1 MKVRPWALAKLNP
14 DKVPLCVP
22 TSTPPPNSQELP
34 ESSRRPVLVA
44 TPPAALLPLQL
55 SGVGPWTVTWEYA
68 ASQHFYSL
76 EHRKTEVFTEKASV
90 LRADKVGFYRI
101 ASVLDGNG
109 AAGKVPNP
117 EPIWVDACPEARVD
131 GFALKHGI
139 ELCTKNRFPLKV
151 WLAGTGPFDL
161 TLVKY
166 SGKASKHLP
175 FHGLKPAGEAIE
187 GISRSGKFSLVTV
200 DLADFDAVGE
210 HLVRVESVVDQGRGG
225 LERKYGDWDVGDA
238 VLVRVWEPPSVAWQ
252 ADPRHPPVLKEG
264 LGAVE
269 LPIAL
274 SGRKPFSVVYER
286 KDAAGKVER
295 KQVDGID
302 RTGVYKLGASKPG
315 SYRLVSV
322 SDAMCEGKPL
332 APEEISVAVVNPP
345 KLSVEMRSVK
355 SSTCHGDIGAVFDLE
370 LSGDGPWKVEYKETQ
385 LNGNKPIGKVKTLS
399 STSHRMSHRWIPEA
413 PGKFKVE
420 FLSVSDANYAKV
432 PLANPMAFELTILP
446 TPDAKIA
453 APRPDASGQVYACLG
468 SSLAVNVKLSGLGPW
483 KVDAV
488 LTRPDG
494 EAENLSLDADVS
506 PLSYA
511 FPPFKTGGRYSVK
524 LVSVSDSQ
532 GCAKTIDDESLT
544 VHVLPSLPVAA
555 FASDDLI
562 KAREDKPAVLPLKL
576 SGNKG
581 PWTVELRRTGPD
593 GKVHPV
599 ERHRIDN
606 PANGISVRQ
615 EGLFEILS
623 VRDLYCT
630 GGVSS
635 PSALQVSLIKA
646 PQVKFTASE
655 LSSTTCRAAPSDL
668 HPISLDIEHGSGTIL
683 VRFHEQ
689 FAHDLKSIS
698 SAKRIERHVTVQ
710 AVANGIARVQIGNN
724 AHRLPGFYR
733 FQLLSV
739 SDDVYSNM
747 DLQAKAGS
755 YHVQTVLP
763 DPAPKIL
770 EDTTLLHCMGD
781 GKASVAPSSQVHLDF
796 TGARG
801 SVGGPWI
808 VTYDLLADDAK
819 AQEHSR
825 LGLVQKIEKAPGQL
839 ALEHLKEPG
848 KYHLAIRRIVDGRG
862 CVWEAPKMP
871 LDRAVVSGHALPIHV
886 MASPSIKRVG
896 AAVSHA
902 CVGDV
907 AKFEL
912 AGGSGPFSITYS
924 LVRPDSTESPRK
936 TEQVKAGTFSVLLAE
951 PGQLRI
957 HAIANARCQVADA
970 AALPDPLVVKGLP
983 SASIDPGIQV
993 VREGEA
999 AAFKVHLRG
1008 AAPFDLTYQR
1018 LDETTK
1024 DVLESKTL
1032 TGLPG
1037 PDHVIEVD
1045 VGGTFRIESVKD
1057 KFCQYPR
1064 PAPANPV
1071 ASTKKQ

>member
-1 MKVRPWALAKLNP
+1 M
-14 DKVPLCVP
+14 
-22 TSTPPPNSQELP
+22 
-34 ESSRRPVLVA
+34 
-44 TPPAALLPLQL
+44 
-55 SGVGPWTVTWEYA
+55 
-68 ASQHFYSL
+68 
-76 EHRKTEVFTEKASV
+76 
-90 LRADKVGFYRI
+90 RA
-101 ASVLDGNG
+101 
-109 AAGKVPNP
+109 
-117 EPIWVDACPEARVD
+117 
-131 GFALKHGI
+131 
-139 ELCTKNRFPLKV
+139 
-151 WLAGTGPFDL
+151 
-161 TLVKY
+161 
-166 SGKASKHLP
+166 
-175 FHGLKPAGEAIE
+175 
-187 GISRSGKFSLVTV
+187 
-200 DLADFDAVGE
+200 
-210 HLVRVESVVDQGRGG
+210 
-225 LERKYGDWDVGDA
+225 
-238 VLVRVWEPPSVAWQ
+238 
-252 ADPRHPPVLKEG
+252 
-264 LGAVE
+264 
-269 LPIAL
+269 
-274 SGRKPFSVVYER
+274 
-286 KDAAGKVER
+286 
-295 KQVDGID
+295 
-302 RTGVYKLGASKPG
+302 
-315 SYRLVSV
+315 
-322 SDAMCEGKPL
+322 
-332 APEEISVAVVNPP
+332 
-345 KLSVEMRSVK
+345 VK

-385 LNGNKPIGKVKTLS
+385 LSGSKPAGRVRSLS
-399 STSHRMSHRWIPEA
+399 STSHRLSHRWIPEV
-413 PGKFKVE
+413 PGRFRVE
-420 FLSVSDANYAKV
+420 FLSVSDVNYTKV
-432 PLANPMAFELTILP
+432 PLASLNAFEMTILP

-468 SSLAVNVKLSGLGPW
+468 SSLEVNVKLSGLGPW
-483 KVDAV
+483 KLDAV
-488 LTRPDG
+488 LAKPDG
-494 EAENLSLDADVS
+494 ESESLSLSADAS

-511 FPPFKTGGRYSVK
+511 FPPFKAGGRYALK
-524 LVSVSDSQ
+524 LVSVADSQ

-544 VHVLPSLPVAA
+544 VHVLPSLPVASFTA
-555 FASDDLI
+555 DGMI
-562 KAREDKPAVLPLKL
+562 RAREDRSAVLPLKL

-593 GKVHPV
+593 GKAHPV

-606 PANGISVRQ
+606 PASGISVRQ

-630 GGVSS
+630 GTVAS

-646 PQVKFTASE
+646 PQVKFTAGE
-655 LSSTTCRAAPSDL
+655 LSSTTCRAAPSEL

-689 FAHDLKSIS
+689 LAHDLKSLA
-698 SAKRIERHVTVQ
+698 SAKRVERHVTVQ
-710 AVANGIARVQIGNN
+710 AVANGITRVQIGNN

-739 SDDVYSNM
+739 SDDVYANM
-747 DLQAKAGS
+747 DLQGKPGS

-796 TGARG
+796 TGAKG
-801 SVGGPWI
+801 SLGGPWI
-808 VTYDLLADDAK
+808 VTYDLLADDTK

-825 LGLVQKIEKAPGQL
+825 LGLVQKLEKAPGRL

-862 CVWEAPKMP
+862 CAWEAPKMP
-871 LDRAVVSGHALPIHV
+871 LDRAVVSGHALPVHV

-896 AAVSHA
+896 SPSTHA

-924 LVRPDSTESPRK
+924 LMKPDGTEPPRK
-936 TEQVKAGTFSVLLAE
+936 TEQVKGGAFSILLAE

-957 HAIANARCQVADA
+957 HAIANARCQIADA

-1008 AAPFDLTYQR
+1008 TAPFGLTYQR

-1024 DVLESKTL
+1024 DVLESRTL

-1037 PDHVIEVD
+1037 PEHLIEVD

-1064 PAPANPV
+1064 PAPAP
-1071 ASTKKQ
+1071 AAPTKKQ